1 MDAYRAITS
10 RRSQRQ
16 FDGRPVPP
24 ELVRKLLY
32 AGCLVPAPHHT
43 HPWRFVPLDS
53 RDARDRLATAMG
65 AAWRQDLEGDG
76 VAAKQI
82 DALLKRSRRQ
92 IEDAPA
98 LVLCGIVADGLRE
111 WPDERRR
118 RAERSM
124 AVQSMG
130 CALEAILVAAHAE
143 GLAGYWI
150 SAPLFCPQAVRDAL
164 DLPDAFEAQALVAL
178 GYALS
183 DTTPRERPEPDLALH
198 IQER

>member
-16 FDGRPVPP
+16 FDGRPVPL

-53 RDARDRLATAMG
+53 RDARDKLATAMG

-82 DALLKRSRRQ
+82 DAVLERSRRQ

-111 WPDERRR
+111 WPDEWKNLPTSLACFRFL
-118 RAERSM
+118 
-124 AVQSMG
+124 
-130 CALEAILVAAHAE
+130 CAHSTVNA
-143 GLAGYWI
+143 
-150 SAPLFCPQAVRDAL
+150 CPWSSL
-164 DLPDAFEAQALVAL
+164 
-178 GYALS
+178 
-183 DTTPRERPEPDLALH
+183 
-198 IQER
+198 II